1 MTPCGVA
8 VSYTPTAS
16 YARICFCGSAITWN
30 FCEILHI
37 YVIILA
43 TLKCQLAFIIGIYY
57 TAR

>member
-1 MTPCGVA
+1 MNIEGAAKSNPLKLVA
-8 VSYTPTAS
+8 VL
-16 YARICFCGSAITWN
+16 SAITWN